1 MPPAENLNLPVL
13 LTKDHDRN
21 AFDCGVPSLNDY
33 LKKYALQNQ
42 KKHVAR
48 TYVAT
53 RANRIVGY
61 YSLAYGSVS
70 LDEAPQKV
78 KSGLPRHPVPVILLA
93 RLAVDSAEQGSGLG
107 AALLRDAL
115 LRTIQA
121 AEIAGLRAMLVHA
134 KDDSAKRFYEKYGF
148 QRFSPGNLRLFLP
161 METIQQ
167 LVQSPASASPDEPS
181 TD

>member
-1 MPPAENLNLPVL
+1 MPTAENLNSPVL

-21 AFDCGVPSLNDY
+21 SFDCGLPALNDY

-42 KKHVAR
+42 KKHAAR

-53 RANRIVGY
+53 RSNRIVGY

-70 LDEAPQKV
+70 LEEAPQSV
-78 KSGLPRHPVPVILLA
+78 KSGLPRHPIPVILLA
-93 RLAVDSAEQGSGLG
+93 RLAVDSTEQRRGLG
-107 AALLRDAL
+107 AALLKDAL

-134 KDDSAKRFYEKYGF
+134 KDDLATTFYKKFGF
-148 QRFSPGNLRLFLP
+148 ELSPIDIYDLFLRVSD
-161 METIQQ
+161 I
-167 LVQSPASASPDEPS
+167 LSSLG
-181 TD
+181 

>member
-1 MPPAENLNLPVL
+1 MPVAENLTSPVL

-21 AFDCGVPSLNDY
+21 SFDCGVPALNDY

-42 KKHVAR
+42 KKNAAR
-48 TYVAT
+48 TYVVT
-53 RANRIVGY
+53 RGNRIVGY

-107 AALLRDAL
+107 AALLKDAL

-134 KDDSAKRFYEKYGF
+134 KDDAAKRFYQKFGF
-148 QRFSPGNLRLFLP
+148 EPSPIDGYHLFLRLSDIL
-161 METIQQ
+161 
-167 LVQSPASASPDEPS
+167 ASLS
-181 TD
+181 

>member
-1 MPPAENLNLPVL
+1 MTVAENLTSPLI

-21 AFDCGVPSLNDY
+21 SFDCGVPALNDY

-42 KKHVAR
+42 KKNAAR
-48 TYVAT
+48 TYVVT
-53 RANRIVGY
+53 RGNRIVGY

-107 AALLRDAL
+107 AALLKDAL

-148 QRFSPGNLRLFLP
+148 EPSPIDAYHLFLRLSDILSS
-161 METIQQ
+161 
-167 LVQSPASASPDEPS
+167 LR
-181 TD
+181 

>member
-1 MPPAENLNLPVL
+1 MPTAESLHPPVL
-13 LTKDHDRN
+13 LIRDHDRN
-21 AFDCGVPSLNDY
+21 AFDCGVPVLNDY

-42 KKHVAR
+42 KKHDAR

-53 RANRIVGY
+53 RGSRIVGY

-70 LDEAPQKV
+70 LEEAPQSV

-93 RLAVDSAEQGSGLG
+93 RLAVDSTDQGHGLG
-107 AALLRDAL
+107 GALLKDAL

-148 QRFSPGNLRLFLP
+148 ERSPIDGYHLFLRLSDIL
-161 METIQQ
+161 
-167 LVQSPASASPDEPS
+167 ASLR
-181 TD
+181 

>member
-1 MPPAENLNLPVL
+1 MPVAKNLTSPVL

-21 AFDCGVPSLNDY
+21 SFDCGVPALNDY

-42 KKHVAR
+42 KKHAAR
-48 TYVAT
+48 TYVVT
-53 RANRIVGY
+53 RGDRIVGY

-93 RLAVDSAEQGSGLG
+93 RLAVDSAEQGTGLG
-107 AALLRDAL
+107 AALLKDAL

-121 AEIAGLRAMLVHA
+121 AEVAGLRAMLVHA

-148 QRFSPGNLRLFLP
+148 EPSPIDAYHLFLRLSDILSS
-161 METIQQ
+161 
-167 LVQSPASASPDEPS
+167 LR
-181 TD
+181 

>member
-1 MPPAENLNLPVL
+1 MPTAENLNPPIL

-21 AFDCGVPSLNDY
+21 SFDCGVPALNDY

-42 KKHVAR
+42 KKYAAR

-53 RANRIVGY
+53 RGNRIVGY

-70 LDEAPQKV
+70 LEEAPQSV
-78 KSGLPRHPVPVILLA
+78 KSGLPRHPIPVILLA
-93 RLAVDSAEQGSGLG
+93 RLAVDSTEQRRGLG
-107 AALLRDAL
+107 PALLKDAL

-134 KDDSAKRFYEKYGF
+134 KDDSAKRFYEKFGF
-148 QRFSPGNLRLFLP
+148 EPSPIDAYHLFLRLSDILSS
-161 METIQQ
+161 
-167 LVQSPASASPDEPS
+167 LR
-181 TD
+181 

>member
-1 MPPAENLNLPVL
+1 MPPAENLNPPVL

-21 AFDCGVPSLNDY
+21 SFDCGVPALNDY

-42 KKHVAR
+42 KKYAAR

-53 RANRIVGY
+53 RGNRIVGY

-70 LDEAPQKV
+70 LEEAPQRV
-78 KSGLPRHPVPVILLA
+78 KSGLPRHPIPVILLA
-93 RLAVDSAEQGSGLG
+93 RLAVDSTEQGRGLG
-107 AALLRDAL
+107 PALLKDAL

-134 KDDSAKRFYEKYGF
+134 KDDPAKRFYEKFGF
-148 QRFSPGNLRLFLP
+148 EPSPVDAYHLFLRLSDILSS
-161 METIQQ
+161 
-167 LVQSPASASPDEPS
+167 LK
-181 TD
+181 

>member
-1 MPPAENLNLPVL
+1 MRSGENLNRRAL

-21 AFDCGVPSLNDY
+21 SFDCGVSALNDY
-33 LKKYALQNQ
+33 LQKYALQNQ
-42 KKHVAR
+42 KKNAAR

-53 RANRIVGY
+53 RGNRIVGY

-70 LDEAPQKV
+70 LEEAPPSV

-93 RLAVDSAEQGSGLG
+93 RLAVDSTEHGRGLG
-107 AALLRDAL
+107 AALLKDAL

-134 KDDSAKRFYEKYGF
+134 KDESAKRFYEKFGF
-148 QRFSPGNLRLFLP
+148 EPSPTDAYHLFLRLSDIL
-161 METIQQ
+161 
-167 LVQSPASASPDEPS
+167 ASLDR
-181 TD
+181 D

>member
-1 MPPAENLNLPVL
+1 MPPAENLNPPVL

-70 LDEAPQKV
+70 LEEAPQSV
-78 KSGLPRHPVPVILLA
+78 TSGLPRHPIPVILLA
-93 RLAVDSAEQGSGLG
+93 RLAVDSTEQGRGLG
-107 AALLRDAL
+107 AALLKDAL

-134 KDDSAKRFYEKYGF
+134 KDDFAKRFYEKFGF
-148 QRFSPGNLRLFLP
+148 EPSRIDAYHLFLRLSDILSS
-161 METIQQ
+161 
-167 LVQSPASASPDEPS
+167 LR
-181 TD
+181 

>member
-1 MPPAENLNLPVL
+1 MPAAESLNPPVL

-21 AFDCGVPSLNDY
+21 CFDCGVPALNDY

-42 KKHVAR
+42 KKHAAR

-53 RANRIVGY
+53 RGNRIVGY

-70 LDEAPQKV
+70 LEEATQTV
-78 KSGLPRHPVPVILLA
+78 KAGLPRHPIPVILLA
-93 RLAVDSAEQGSGLG
+93 RLAVDSTEQGSGLG
-107 AALLRDAL
+107 AGLLKDAF

-134 KDDSAKRFYEKYGF
+134 KDDVAKRFYERFGF
-148 QRFSPGNLRLFLP
+148 ESSSIDAYHLFLS
-161 METIQQ
+161 ISDI
-167 LVQSPASASPDEPS
+167 LSSLR
-181 TD
+181 